1 MAVRLIVPLPF
12 FQLYAEC
19 RDDSVP
25 NKLVPSEW
33 IKENRWYKIKHFV
46 ENSLNTDGST
56 VTITDK
62 DNNEIHPTDTI
73 WSFRPERFKIHH
85 ICLN

>member
-1 MAVRLIVPLPF
+1 MAVKLIIPLPF
-12 FQLYAEC
+12 YQLYAEC
-19 RDDSVP
+19 IDDSIP
-25 NKLVPSEW
+25 NKLTPDAW
-33 IKENRWYKIKHFV
+33 IKQGNWYKIKHFV

-62 DNNEIHPTDTI
+62 DNNEIRPSETI
-73 WSFRPERFKIHH
+73 WSFKPERFKIHH